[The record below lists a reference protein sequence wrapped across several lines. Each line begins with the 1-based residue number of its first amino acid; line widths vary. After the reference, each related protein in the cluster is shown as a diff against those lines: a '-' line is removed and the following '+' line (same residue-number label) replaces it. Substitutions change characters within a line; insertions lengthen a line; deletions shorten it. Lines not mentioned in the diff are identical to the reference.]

1 MFDSVVFLE
10 TIVTLAHDNLIN
22 IIIITLANKVYK
34 IKLSTTFKLWVLAQI
49 LNVVFSYFRR
59 LYFLFYNDEI
69 GEIFTK
75 KANKLSFNGGDCGY
89 AEKTLT
95 QYKNIYKTFQ
105 NRPGSID
112 IKGDYLVALFSD
124 NNSGGPYCQTF
135 NQDVPNLNMQ
145 TFIAAGHS
153 IGDVYIIP
161 IN

>member
-69 GEIFTK
+69 I
-75 KANKLSFNGGDCGY
+75 KLIS
-89 AEKTLT
+89 A
-95 QYKNIYKTFQ
+95 
-105 NRPGSID
+105 
-112 IKGDYLVALFSD
+112 
-124 NNSGGPYCQTF
+124 
-135 NQDVPNLNMQ
+135 
-145 TFIAAGHS
+145 
-153 IGDVYIIP
+153 
-161 IN
+161 